1 MKRIILSIMVFAAM
15 VLATLAVELFASVSS
30 AGTVAKRTVYRRTQ
44 SVDFDATD
52 VDGIA
57 RSPDGAYV
65 QQKKGIK
72 FLPLYNVNQNF
83 DQAIKRSIRY
93 VK

>member
-1 MKRIILSIMVFAAM
+1 MKKTILFVALLTGAVAFAR
-15 VLATLAVELFASVSS
+15 TVE
-30 AGTVAKRTVYRRTQ
+30 KRTVYRRTQ
-44 SVDFDATD
+44 SVDFDSTD

-57 RSPDGAYV
+57 RAPDGSYV

-72 FLPLYNVNQNF
+72 FLPLYDVNQNF
-83 DQAIKRSIRY
+83 DLAIKRSIRY